1 MVMTPTATDLLNGCI
16 QALVAPPR
24 PEDAGVFMTARMR
37 TVALINRL
45 VALECETGSA
55 VRVAEN
61 AAIRSLLAQAGSK
74 HAALAGTAA
83 TVSDGDYSIEA
94 LDAANARLRRLLI
107 ELHEAVELAGDKALD
122 RKIIKFYREIAE
134 RRELKLP
141 PAKPA

>member
-1 MVMTPTATDLLNGCI
+1 MTPTATDLLNGCI

-24 PEDAGVFMTARMR
+24 PEDAGVFLTARMR

-45 VALECETGSA
+45 VALECESGSA

-74 HAALAGTAA
+74 YAVLAGTAA
-83 TVSDGDYSIEA
+83 TVGDGDYSIEA

-122 RKIIKFYREIAE
+122 RKIIRLYREIAE

>member
-1 MVMTPTATDLLNGCI
+1 MTPTAMDLLNGCI
-16 QALVAPPR
+16 QTLAAPPR
-24 PEDAGVFMTARMR
+24 PEDAGVFLTARMR

-45 VALECETGSA
+45 VALECASGSA

-61 AAIRSLLAQAGSK
+61 AAIRSLLAEAGSA
-74 HAALAGTAA
+74 HVALSRTAA
-83 TVSDGDYSIEA
+83 AVSDGDYSTEA

-107 ELHEAVELAGDKALD
+107 ALHEAVELAGDKALD
-122 RKIIKFYREIAE
+122 RKIIKLYREIAE

>member
-1 MVMTPTATDLLNGCI
+1 MTPTATDLLNGCI
-16 QALVAPPR
+16 QTLVAPPR
-24 PEDAGVFMTARMR
+24 PEDAGVFLTARMR
-37 TVALINRL
+37 TVGLINRL
-45 VALECETGSA
+45 VALECENGSA

-61 AAIRSLLAQAGSK
+61 AAIRLLLAQAGSK
-74 HAALAGTAA
+74 YEALAGAAA

-122 RKIIKFYREIAE
+122 RIIIRFYREIAE

>member
-16 QALVAPPR
+16 QTLVAPPR
-24 PEDAGVFMTARMR
+24 PEDAGVFLTARMR

-45 VALECETGSA
+45 VALECESGSA

-61 AAIRSLLAQAGSK
+61 AAIRLLLAQAGSRYE
-74 HAALAGTAA
+74 ALASAA
-83 TVSDGDYSIEA
+83 AVVSDGDYSTEA

-122 RKIIKFYREIAE
+122 RKIIKLYREIAE